1 MYIFGY
7 LRASTSDQNAK
18 RAQNALQEFVQQKGH
33 RVAGWYIENE
43 SGASLQRP
51 ELLRL
56 LDDTATGDAIIIE
69 QIDRLSR
76 LDEKSWFTLKEMLN
90 KKELKVISLDLPTS
104 HIALSTQVTD
114 EFTTSMLKAI
124 NNMMMDMLA
133 AIARKDYQDR
143 RRRQAEGIQKAKE
156 EGKYRGRQPNLELHE
171 KIYQLRVINKLSI
184 HDTAKL
190 ASVSPRT
197 VIRVAQKLT
206 QERNAPPIDMSAA
219 KASDYKA

>member
-18 RAQNALQEFVQQKGH
+18 RAQSTLQRFVQEKGF

-56 LDDTATGDAIIIE
+56 LDDTAIGDAIIIE

-76 LDEKSWFTLKEMLN
+76 LDEKSWFILKEMLN

-104 HIALSTQVTD
+104 HIALSAQVTD
-114 EFTTSMLKAI
+114 EFTNSMLKAI
-124 NNMMMDMLA
+124 NSMMMDMLA

-143 RRRQAEGIQKAKE
+143 RRRQAEGIKKAKE
-156 EGKYRGRQPNLELHE
+156 EGKYRGRRPNLELHE
-171 KIYQLRVINKLSI
+171 KIYQLRIINKLSI

-190 ASVSPRT
+190 ANVSPRT
-197 VIRVAQKLT
+197 VIRVAKQRQ
-206 QERNAPPIDMSAA
+206 QEHKES
-219 KASDYKA
+219 YGE

>member
-18 RAQNALQEFVQQKGH
+18 RAQNTLQEFVQQKGY

-56 LDDTATGDAIIIE
+56 LDDTAIGDAIIIE

-114 EFTTSMLKAI
+114 EFTSSMLKAI

-143 RRRQAEGIQKAKE
+143 RRRQAEGIKKAKE
-156 EGKYRGRQPNLELHE
+156 EGKYRGRQPNLELHK
-171 KIYQLRVINKLSI
+171 KIYQLRVVNKLSI

-190 ASVSPRT
+190 ANVSPRT
-197 VIRVAQKLT
+197 VIRVAQKLSK
-206 QERNAPPIDMSAA
+206 ESN
-219 KASDYKA
+219 SDF

>member
-18 RAQNALQEFVQQKGH
+18 RAQNTLQQFVQQKGR

-56 LDDTATGDAIIIE
+56 LNDAAIGDAILIE

-76 LDEKSWFTLKEMLN
+76 LDESSWFTLKEMLL

-104 HIALSTQVTD
+104 HLAFSSQITD
-114 EFTTSMLKAI
+114 EFTNSMMKAI
-124 NNMMMDMLA
+124 NGMMMDMLA

-143 RRRQAEGIQKAKE
+143 RRRQAEGIEKAKA
-156 EGKYRGRQPNLELHE
+156 EGKYKGRQPDLALHE
-171 KIYQLRVINKLSI
+171 KIYQLRVVNKLSI
-184 HDTAKL
+184 SDTAKL
-190 ASVSPRT
+190 ANVSGRT
-197 VIRVAQKLT
+197 VIRVAKKQR
-206 QERNAPPIDMSAA
+206 QERNVTP
-219 KASDYKA
+219 YL

>member
-18 RAQNALQEFVQQKGH
+18 RAQNTLQEFVQQKGH

-56 LDDTATGDAIIIE
+56 LDDTAIGDAIIIE

-76 LDEKSWFTLKEMLN
+76 LDEKSWFILKEMLN

-104 HIALSTQVTD
+104 HIALSAQVTD
-114 EFTTSMLKAI
+114 EFTSSMLKAI
-124 NNMMMDMLA
+124 NSMMMDMLA

-143 RRRQAEGIQKAKE
+143 RRRQAEGIKKAKE
-156 EGKYRGRQPNLELHE
+156 EGKYRGRQPNLELHK
-171 KIYQLRVINKLSI
+171 KIYQLRVVNKLSI

-190 ASVSPRT
+190 ANVSPRT
-197 VIRVAQKLT
+197 VIRVAQKLSK
-206 QERNAPPIDMSAA
+206 ESN
-219 KASDYKA
+219 SDF

>member
-56 LDDTATGDAIIIE
+56 LDDAAIGDAIIIE

-76 LDEKSWFTLKEMLN
+76 LDEKSWFILKEMLN

-104 HIALSTQVTD
+104 HIALSAQVTD
-114 EFTTSMLKAI
+114 EFTSSMLKAI
-124 NNMMMDMLA
+124 NSMMMDMLA

-143 RRRQAEGIQKAKE
+143 RRRQAEGIKKAKE
-156 EGKYRGRQPNLELHE
+156 EGKYRGRQPNLELHK
-171 KIYQLRVINKLSI
+171 KIYQLRVVNKLSI

-190 ASVSPRT
+190 ANVSPRT
-197 VIRVAQKLT
+197 VIRVAQKLSK
-206 QERNAPPIDMSAA
+206 ESN
-219 KASDYKA
+219 SDSF

>member
-7 LRASTSDQNAK
+7 LRASTRDQNAK
-18 RAQNALQEFVQQKGH
+18 SAQQVLLDFIQQKQH

-51 ELLRL
+51 ELLHL
-56 LDDTATGDAIIIE
+56 LDDAAIGDAILIE

-76 LDEKSWFTLKEMLN
+76 LDEKSWSKLKEMLH

-104 HIALSTQVTD
+104 HLAFSPQITD
-114 EFTTSMLKAI
+114 EFTGSMIKAI

-143 RRRQAEGIQKAKE
+143 RCRQAEGIKKAKA
-156 EGKYRGRQPNLELHE
+156 EGKYRGRQADTELHE

-184 HDTAKL
+184 SDTSKL
-190 ASVSPRT
+190 TNVSNRT
-197 VIRVAQKLT
+197 VIRVANKLAGERTAEQK
-206 QERNAPPIDMSAA
+206 D
-219 KASDYKA
+219 

>member
-18 RAQNALQEFVQQKGH
+18 RAQSALLKFVQQKGH

-56 LDDTATGDAIIIE
+56 LDDAAIGDAIIIE

-76 LDEKSWFTLKEMLN
+76 LDEKSWFILKEMLN

-104 HIALSTQVTD
+104 HIALSAQVTD
-114 EFTTSMLKAI
+114 EFTNSMLKAI
-124 NNMMMDMLA
+124 NSMMMDMLA

-143 RRRQAEGIQKAKE
+143 RRRQAEGIKKAKE
-156 EGKYRGRQPNLELHE
+156 EGKYKGRRPNLELHE

-190 ASVSPRT
+190 VNVSPRT
-197 VIRVAQKLT
+197 VIRVAKQRQ
-206 QERNAPPIDMSAA
+206 QEHKES
-219 KASDYKA
+219 YGE

>member
-18 RAQNALQEFVQQKGH
+18 RAQSTLQEFVQQKGH

-56 LDDTATGDAIIIE
+56 LDDTAIGDAIIIE

-76 LDEKSWFTLKEMLN
+76 LDEKSWFILKEMLN

-104 HIALSTQVTD
+104 HIALSAQMTD
-114 EFTTSMLKAI
+114 EFTSSMLKAI

-143 RRRQAEGIQKAKE
+143 RRRQAEGIKKAKE
-156 EGKYRGRQPNLELHE
+156 EGKYRGRQPNLELHK
-171 KIYQLRVINKLSI
+171 KIYQLRVVNKLSI

-190 ASVSPRT
+190 ANVSPRT
-197 VIRVAQKLT
+197 VIRVAQKLSK
-206 QERNAPPIDMSAA
+206 ESN
-219 KASDYKA
+219 SDF

>member
-18 RAQNALQEFVQQKGH
+18 RAQSTLQKFVQDKGF
-33 RVAGWYIENE
+33 RIAGWYIENE

-56 LDDTATGDAIIIE
+56 LDDAAKGDAIIIE

-76 LDEKSWFTLKEMLN
+76 LDEKSWFTLKEMLHE
-90 KKELKVISLDLPTS
+90 KELKVISLDLPTS
-104 HIALSTQVTD
+104 HIAFSPQITD
-114 EFTTSMLKAI
+114 EFTGSIIKAI

-143 RRRQAEGIQKAKE
+143 RRRQAEGIKKAKE
-156 EGKYRGRQPNLELHE
+156 EGKYRGRQADSDLHE
-171 KIYQLRVINKLSI
+171 KIYLLRVVNKLSI
-184 HDTAKL
+184 SDTAKL
-190 ASVSPRT
+190 TNVSDRT
-197 VIRVAQKLT
+197 VIRVAKKLAV
-206 QERNAPPIDMSAA
+206 ERSAG
-219 KASDYKA
+219 

>member
-18 RAQNALQEFVQQKGH
+18 RAQHTLQAFVQEKGY

-56 LDDTATGDAIIIE
+56 LDDAAIGDAIIIE

-90 KKELKVISLDLPTS
+90 NKELKVISLDLPTS
-104 HIALSTQVTD
+104 HINLSSQVTD
-114 EFTTSMLKAI
+114 EFTRFMIKSI
-124 NNMMMDMLA
+124 NSMMMDMLA

-143 RRRQAEGIQKAKE
+143 RRRQAEGIKKAKE
-156 EGKYRGRQPNLELHE
+156 EGKYRGRQPDLELHE
-171 KIYQLRVINKLSI
+171 KIYQLRIVNKLSI
-184 HDTAKL
+184 RDTAKL
-190 ASVSPRT
+190 TNVSSRT
-197 VIRVAQKLT
+197 VIRVTNKLVY
-206 QERNAPPIDMSAA
+206 ERNTQ
-219 KASDYKA
+219 

>member
-18 RAQNALQEFVQQKGH
+18 RAQNTLQEFVQQKGH

-56 LDDTATGDAIIIE
+56 LDDTAIGDAIIIE

-76 LDEKSWFTLKEMLN
+76 LDEKSWFILKEMLN

-114 EFTTSMLKAI
+114 EFTSSMLKAI
-124 NNMMMDMLA
+124 NSMMMDMLA

-143 RRRQAEGIQKAKE
+143 RRRQAEGIKKAKE
-156 EGKYRGRQPNLELHE
+156 EGKYRGRQPNLELHK
-171 KIYQLRVINKLSI
+171 KIYQLRVVNKLSI

-190 ASVSPRT
+190 ANVSPRT
-197 VIRVAQKLT
+197 VIRVAQKLSK
-206 QERNAPPIDMSAA
+206 ESN
-219 KASDYKA
+219 SDF

>member
-18 RAQNALQEFVQQKGH
+18 RARSTLQKFVQDKGF
-33 RVAGWYIENE
+33 RIAGWYIENE

-56 LDDTATGDAIIIE
+56 LDDAAKGDAIIIE

-76 LDEKSWFTLKEMLN
+76 LDEKSWFTLKEMLHE
-90 KKELKVISLDLPTS
+90 KELKVISLDLPTS
-104 HIALSTQVTD
+104 HIAFSPQITD
-114 EFTTSMLKAI
+114 EFTGSMIKAI

-143 RRRQAEGIQKAKE
+143 RRRQAEGIHKAKE
-156 EGKYRGRQPNLELHE
+156 EGKYRGRQVDAELHE
-171 KIYQLRVINKLSI
+171 KIYQLRVVNKLSI
-184 HDTAKL
+184 RDTAKL
-190 ASVSPRT
+190 TNVSDRT
-197 VIRVAQKLT
+197 VIRVAKKLST
-206 QERNAPPIDMSAA
+206 DRSSN
-219 KASDYKA
+219 